1 MSLIAPTLQAF
12 FTARLTQQR
21 NASPH
26 TVIAYRRS
34 FCLLLAFIHE
44 RSGKEPSRLDF
55 TDLSASAVAAFL
67 QHLET
72 ERANSIRCRN
82 ARLAAIHSFFRF
94 AATRH
99 PEHAEDIQRVL
110 AIPHKR
116 SQRVDI
122 THLDHREIVSLLAAP
137 DRSTWHGRRDY
148 ALLLVIIQTG
158 LRLTELTAL
167 KVLDVHLGGGAHV
180 RCRGKGRKDRCTPL
194 NNQTVVVLKNWLREN
209 GGMSGDPLFSTRR
222 GNSLSPDAVESL
234 VAEHARTAARK
245 LSISSRQAG
254 HSSRSPAH
262 HRHAVASRRGGYRNH
277 RAVARARTRA
287 DYRHLP
293 PRGHVAEGEGVSQAH
308 AFVGEARTVS
318 GAGRTDALL
327 GWSMIIPKPD
337 ARATSITP

>member
-26 TVIAYRRS
+26 TVVAYRRS

-55 TDLSASAVAAFL
+55 TDLSASTVAAFL

-72 ERANSIRCRN
+72 QRANSIRSRN
-82 ARLAAIHSFFRF
+82 ARLSAIHSFFRF

-116 SQRVDI
+116 SQRVHI

-148 ALLLVIIQTG
+148 ALLLVVIQTG
-158 LRLTELTAL
+158 LRLTELTGL

-194 NNQTVVVLKNWLREN
+194 NNQTVVVLKHWLREN
-209 GGMSGDPLFSTRR
+209 GGMSGDPLFPTVERR
-222 GNSLSPDAVESL
+222 LD
-234 VAEHARTAARK
+234 
-245 LSISSRQAG
+245 
-254 HSSRSPAH
+254 
-262 HRHAVASRRGGYRNH
+262 
-277 RAVARARTRA
+277 
-287 DYRHLP
+287 LP
-293 PRGHVAEGEGVSQAH
+293 PS
-308 AFVGEARTVS
+308 
-318 GAGRTDALL
+318 
-327 GWSMIIPKPD
+327 
-337 ARATSITP
+337 

>member
-12 FTARLTQQR
+12 FTGRLTQQR

-26 TVIAYRRS
+26 TVVAYRRS
-34 FCLLLAFIHE
+34 FCLLLAFIRE

-55 TDLSASAVAAFL
+55 TDLSAPVVAAFL

-72 ERANSIRCRN
+72 ERANSIRSRN

-116 SQRVDI
+116 SQRANI

-148 ALLLVIIQTG
+148 ALLLLAIQTG
-158 LRLTELTAL
+158 LRLTEFTAL
-167 KVLDVHLGGGAHV
+167 KVQDVHLGGGAHV

-194 NNQTVVVLKNWLREN
+194 NNQTVVVLKNWVREH
-209 GGMSGDPLFSTRR
+209 GGMPGDPLFPTRR
-222 GNSLSPDAVESL
+222 GSSLSPDAVESL
-234 VAEHARTAARK
+234 VAEHARTAARTCPSLRGK
-245 LSISSRQAG
+245 RVTPHVLRHTNAMQLLQAG
-254 HSSRSPAH
+254 VDTATIALWLGHERVQTTDIYL
-262 HRHAVASRRGGYRNH
+262 HADMSLKEKALARLTPLSAKPGRYR
-277 RAVARARTRA
+277 A
-287 DYRHLP
+287 P
-293 PRGHVAEGEGVSQAH
+293 
-308 AFVGEARTVS
+308 
-318 GAGRTDALL
+318 DALMRFL
-327 GWSMIIPKPD
+327 AGP
-337 ARATSITP
+337 

>member
-26 TVIAYRRS
+26 TVVAYRRS

-44 RSGKEPSRLDF
+44 RSGTEPSRLDF
-55 TDLSASAVAAFL
+55 TDLGASAVAAFL

-72 ERANSIRCRN
+72 ERANSIRSRN
-82 ARLAAIHSFFRF
+82 ARLAAVHSFFRF

-148 ALLLVIIQTG
+148 ALLLVLIQTG
-158 LRLTELTAL
+158 LRLSELTDL
-167 KVLDVHLGGGAHV
+167 KVQDVHLGGGAHV

-209 GGMSGDPLFSTRR
+209 GGIPGDPLFPTRR
-222 GNSLSPDAVESL
+222 GSSLSPDAVESL
-234 VAEHARTAARK
+234 VAEHARTAARNCPSLRRK
-245 LSISSRQAG
+245 RVTPHVLRHTNAMQLLRAGVDTATIALWLGHERVQTTDIYLHADMSLKEKALARLTPLSAKPGR
-254 HSSRSPAH
+254 
-262 HRHAVASRRGGYRNH
+262 YR
-277 RAVARARTRA
+277 A
-287 DYRHLP
+287 P
-293 PRGHVAEGEGVSQAH
+293 
-308 AFVGEARTVS
+308 
-318 GAGRTDALL
+318 DALMRFL
-327 GWSMIIPKPD
+327 AGP
-337 ARATSITP
+337 